1 MNWSTGNRIKF
12 IDVVGA
18 RIFCNPRQ
26 LSIGV
31 YSNELECASG
41 AIIKVNGV
49 TALDMKLKWE
59 AFKAGTSQTNNAGD
73 PSITIFQ

>member
-12 IDVVGA
+12 TDVVGA

-26 LSIGV
+26 LSPGV

-59 AFKAGTSQTNNAGD
+59 AFKNLSPQGSTSTANLV
-73 PSITIFQ
+73 IFE